1 MSRLEGQEAGR
12 CSEGAPSALR
22 AEHTWAQAQLR
33 VHPACQVGLFGGAG
47 EMLTRGPQSREP
59 GSGQAVIRA
68 QRGAGGRS
76 ERSEA
81 GGHSERSE
89 AGGWWAPS
97 ELWGSP
103 LAKAGS

>member
-1 MSRLEGQEAGR
+1 MGTGTAKGPPSLPG
-12 CSEGAPSALR
+12 GAL
-22 AEHTWAQAQLR
+22 
-33 VHPACQVGLFGGAG
+33 GGAG

-76 ERSEA
+76 ER
-81 GGHSERSE
+81 GE